1 MYYFQFSAREK
12 FAHCLSK
19 TGTDDDL
26 FKILT
31 IVSYESNFDVNKLE
45 DLPKIKRPLKS
56 PPLLNEIVHILE
68 ETCHPTQ
75 PDVMLRANQ
84 IIDSNTSLTSSKSKH
99 RDTIPCHEPAL
110 NILHTLSNLRQITQG
125 SYGSAAED
133 LNVNNSSTASH
144 SLIVPTS
151 STSFSTSTQS
161 LTNRQNVKLSTG
173 TLDVKRLTPSSRF
186 YDECL
191 YYLTVYGNHNDIVAF
206 LVKHDQILTALKY
219 CIYQTVDSDIFIH
232 TLFVPH
238 LRRGRA
244 SSTIAYMIE
253 LDESLFVWKPYII
266 PLCRYLE
273 RKGFLNCLYHLQILF
288 KDPIRASMTCVK
300 FYAKDCRCYMDLQV
314 NSFHLINAQK
324 HLQAELELCQW
335 EEIKRSAGST
345 ATAAATSTSQ
355 SGDQLDQQHTLLM
368 KMDSRTLNSHINTVW
383 RQMEVTKFLAKC
395 EQDGRDTVKL
405 LPKVSY
411 FFQAFIVVVLK
422 FCISKSNN
430 LVSQLQNLIPIL
442 PQNLVRNS
450 KVMDI

>member
-1 MYYFQFSAREK
+1 MALFIISAREK
-12 FAHCLSK
+12 FAYCLSK

-26 FKILT
+26 FKIFT

-56 PPLLNEIVHILE
+56 PPLLDEIVHILE
-68 ETCHPTQ
+68 VTCHPTQ
-75 PDVMLRANQ
+75 PDVVLRANQ
-84 IIDSNTSLTSSKSKH
+84 IIDSNTSLSSNKSK
-99 RDTIPCHEPAL
+99 RRENIPCHEPAL

-125 SYGSAAED
+125 SFGSAAED
-133 LNVNNSSTASH
+133 LNTNSTSS
-144 SLIVPTS
+144 SSNPFVLPTS
-151 STSFSTSTQS
+151 AASSSASTQS
-161 LTNRQNVKLSTG
+161 LTNRQNAKLSTG
-173 TLDVKRLTPSSRF
+173 MIDVKRLTPSSRF

-191 YYLTVYGNHNDIVAF
+191 YYLTTYGNHNDIVAF

-244 SSTIAYMIE
+244 SSTIAFMIE
-253 LDESLFVWKPYII
+253 LDESLNIWKEYII

-300 FYAKDCRCYMDLQV
+300 FYSKDCRCYTDLQI

-335 EEIKRSAGST
+335 EEIKRSAGSAA
-345 ATAAATSTSQ
+345 ATAATSQ
-355 SGDQLDQQHTLLM
+355 SGVEQRTLLM
-368 KMDSRTLNSHINTVW
+368 RMDSRTLNSHINTVC

-405 LPKVSY
+405 LPKVSLKNH
-411 FFQAFIVVVLK
+411 FFCNIH
-422 FCISKSNN
+422 
-430 LVSQLQNLIPIL
+430 
-442 PQNLVRNS
+442 
-450 KVMDI
+450 

>member
-1 MYYFQFSAREK
+1 MFKISAREK
-12 FAHCLSK
+12 FAYCLSK

-26 FKILT
+26 FKIFT

-45 DLPKIKRPLKS
+45 NLPKIKRPHKS

-68 ETCHPTQ
+68 VTCNHVTQ

-84 IIDSNTSLTSSKSKH
+84 IIESNTSLTSTKSK
-99 RDTIPCHEPAL
+99 RRENIPCHEPAL
-110 NILHTLSNLRQITQG
+110 NILHTLSNLRQMAQG

-133 LNVNNSSTASH
+133 LNANNSSINSH
-144 SLIVPTS
+144 PLVVPTS
-151 STSFSTSTQS
+151 SPTSAQS
-161 LTNRQNVKLSTG
+161 LINRQSAKLSTA
-173 TLDVKRLTPSSRF
+173 TLDVKRLTPNSRF

-191 YYLTVYGNHNDIVAF
+191 YYLTAYGNHNDIVAF
-206 LVKHDQILTALKY
+206 LVKHDQNLTALKY
-219 CIYQTVDSDIFIH
+219 CIYQTVDSDIFIN

-253 LDESLFVWKPYII
+253 LDESLLVWKAYII

-300 FYAKDCRCYMDLQV
+300 FYAKDCRSYMDLQI

-335 EEIKRSAGST
+335 EEIKRSAGS
-345 ATAAATSTSQ
+345 AAATTATSH
-355 SGDQLDQQHTLLM
+355 SGDSVDQQRAILM

-383 RQMEVTKFLAKC
+383 RQIEVAKFLAKC

-405 LPKVSY
+405 LPKVSIQY
-411 FFQAFIVVVLK
+411 ID
-422 FCISKSNN
+422 S
-430 LVSQLQNLIPIL
+430 
-442 PQNLVRNS
+442 
-450 KVMDI
+450 